1 MPCIELRC
9 SAQSKEEIKG
19 FQKSFLHFLVD
30 YIKKFIKM
38 RLSYIVSSVVLIFL
52 VASGESFVHA
62 PYQVSRKTKKS
73 NSEDYIEQSQT
84 FFKKQKK

>member
-1 MPCIELRC
+1 
-9 SAQSKEEIKG
+9 
-19 FQKSFLHFLVD
+19 
-30 YIKKFIKM
+30 M

-84 FFKKQKK
+84 FFKKQKKWRKKVVKWCHYFELGHVHCACSHSVNYANL